1 MRPGKA
7 GNSKLPA
14 SFSMS
19 CSPRFCS
26 KATSGTCRAARIC
39 SRVQRGDGSAED
51 GSVIVFP
58 PMRLNEDVIDL
69 LEINDAGLV
78 AHRFNEGAQAKVAG
92 AAQKPFAGADDQRE
106 GFGREGIV
114 TQTGAIHLAQD
125 ELFDGFWTQARQ
137 H

>member
-19 CSPRFCS
+19 CTPRFCS
-26 KATSGTCRAARIC
+26 KGTSGTCRAARIC
-39 SRVQRGDGSAED
+39 SRVQRGEGLGED
-51 GSVIVFP
+51 GGVTVFP
-58 PMRLNEDVIDL
+58 PMRLNQDAVDL

-78 AHRFNEGAQAKVAG
+78 AHRFNEGAQAQVAG

-106 GFGREGIV
+106 GFSGVGIV
-114 TQTGAIHLAQD
+114 AQTVAIHLAQG
-125 ELFDGFWTQARQ
+125 ELWV
-137 H
+137 

>member
-39 SRVQRGDGSAED
+39 SRVQRGEGSGEE
-51 GSVIVFP
+51 GGVIVFP
-58 PMRLNEDVIDL
+58 PMRLNQDVIDL

-78 AHRFNEGAQAKVAG
+78 AHRFNEAAQAQVAG
-92 AAQKPFAGADDQRE
+92 AAQKPFAGADDQGQRVRDE
-106 GFGREGIV
+106 GV
-114 TQTGAIHLAQD
+114 VA
-125 ELFDGFWTQARQ
+125 QARRGPVGPG
-137 H
+137 